1 MKRHKSNHYQ
11 TKTNR
16 SPRFRATQISHF
28 LQSLL
33 PQISGVLAII
43 IYLLRDL
50 IAKLCDKIQPDSY
63 WYAFMNVDRVVIG
76 LLVVQVMIY
85 SKEWIRVFFQCV
97 LGLIV
102 VDLVD
107 RFLFDNT
114 TFGPYD
120 LIGILLAFAMPI
132 FYKYRKPPKNL

>member
-1 MKRHKSNHYQ
+1 
-11 TKTNR
+11 
-16 SPRFRATQISHF
+16 
-28 LQSLL
+28 
-33 PQISGVLAII
+33 
-43 IYLLRDL
+43 
-50 IAKLCDKIQPDSY
+50 
-63 WYAFMNVDRVVIG
+63 MNIDRIVIG

-85 SKEWIRVFFQCV
+85 SKEWIKVFFQCV

-107 RFLFDNT
+107 RLLFDNT

-120 LIGILLAFAMPI
+120 LIGILLAFALPI